1 MAGSWPL
8 PTVLSSNPPAQGMVF
23 PYPDNFGEAQGGRPR
38 WCPSRAAEKRVVGVQ
53 LIGFPGSPPPP
64 AFSDPRTKGPG
75 QRVRLSEEVLGP
87 PEPQVCPSLT

>member
-23 PYPDNFGEAQGGRPR
+23 PYPGNFGEAQRGRPR

-53 LIGFPGSPPPP
+53 LIGFPGFFFFARHS
-64 AFSDPRTKGPG
+64 
-75 QRVRLSEEVLGP
+75 QI
-87 PEPQVCPSLT
+87 PEQKAVDEG